1 MNARFL
7 KVVSVTMALFF
18 PLSMVAV
25 DTGAMAFPTGNV
37 SLNGK
42 ALSNPTAI
50 FAGDRISTTDGS
62 LAVTVAGSTVQVGK
76 KSAVLYAPSQLK
88 LANGGMKV
96 ATSTGLAGQVRNLT
110 LRPDGKAKTVYT
122 VAERDGQVM
131 IAVLE
136 GNLTLN
142 DGHGQ
147 VMLAANH
154 AVAIPVQDSQST
166 DQATCK
172 KGDKKCEKALK
183 DCKGDKACEQQA
195 VSAAAAGGAAAA
207 GAGAAGGAAAGG
219 AAAGAAGAA
228 AGLSTAAI
236 VGISV
241 AAAAAAAGI
250 GVGVAKANE
259 SSSPSAP

>member
-1 MNARFL
+1 MHAR
-7 KVVSVTMALFF
+7 VVKFVSFAMAVFF
-18 PLSMVAV
+18 PFAMMAA

-42 ALSNPTAI
+42 TLSNPTAI
-50 FAGDRISTTDGS
+50 FAGDHINTADGS
-62 LAVTVAGSTVQVGK
+62 LAMTIAGSTVQVGE
-76 KSAVLYAPSQLK
+76 KSAVVFAPGQLN
-88 LANGGMKV
+88 LARGGIKV
-96 ATSTGLAGQVRNLT
+96 STTTGLAGQVRNLT
-110 LRPDGKAKTVYT
+110 LRPEGKSKAVYT
-122 VAERDGQVM
+122 VAERDGKVM
-131 IAVLE
+131 IAALE

-147 VMLAANH
+147 VMVAANH
-154 AVAIPVQDSQST
+154 AVAIPVQDTTT
-166 DQATCK
+166 DQPTCK
-172 KGDKKCEKALK
+172 KGDKKCEKAVK
-183 DCKGDKACEQQA
+183 DCKGDKACESQA
-195 VSAAAAGGAAAA
+195 ISAAAAGGAAAA

-219 AAAGAAGAA
+219 AAAGAGAA

-259 SSSPSAP
+259 SSSPSRP